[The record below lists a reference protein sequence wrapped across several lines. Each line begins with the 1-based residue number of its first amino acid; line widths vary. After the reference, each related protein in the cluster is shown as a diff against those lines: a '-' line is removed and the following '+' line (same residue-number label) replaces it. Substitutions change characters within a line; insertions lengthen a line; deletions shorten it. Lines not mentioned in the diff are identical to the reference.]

1 MIADHDRSGWF
12 GASDTAMIMGN
23 WKTKTFR
30 KWWQQKLG
38 IDQSHFTNTSML
50 AGTHYEHA
58 ILQVIGA
65 AEMDRQILI
74 PELRLRVNL
83 DGNTGCRIHEVKT
96 YKLDGSSRKGTALQ
110 NRGVEIATSG
120 LEAPPRNDIALVQAG
135 RGWKPTKAYMQQVQV
150 QMYAVKQVWGG
161 EVSAEIVA
169 YGLTEAEYRNF
180 FLEIDPRRILR
191 FPVEYDEGFLQAYLP
206 RLRYLAGCLEKGVWP
221 DEIAC

>member
-58 ILQVIGA
+58 ILQAIGA

-83 DGNTGCRIHEVKT
+83 DGNTGSRVHEVKT
-96 YKLDGSSRKGTALQ
+96 YKLGGK
-110 NRGVEIATSG
+110 
-120 LEAPPRNDIALVQAG
+120 P
-135 RGWKPTKAYMQQVQV
+135 WKPKKDYVQQVQV
-150 QMYAVKQVWGG
+150 QMFAVKKVWGG

-169 YGLTEAEYRNF
+169 YGLTDAEYRNF
-180 FLEIDPRRILR
+180 FLDIDPQRIMR

-206 RLRYLAGCLEKGVWP
+206 RLRYLAGCLEDGRWP
-221 DEIAC
+221 GEIATAPPGPRNDSDCWRCGG

>member
-30 KWWQQKLG
+30 KWWQKKLG

-58 ILQVIGA
+58 ILQAIGA

-83 DGNTGCRIHEVKT
+83 DGNTGSRIHEVKT
-96 YKLDGSSRKGTALQ
+96 HKDKPGT
-110 NRGVEIATSG
+110 V
-120 LEAPPRNDIALVQAG
+120 
-135 RGWKPTKAYMQQVQV
+135 WKPTKAYKQQVQV
-150 QMYAVKQVWGG
+150 QMYAVKKVWGG

-169 YGLTEAEYRNF
+169 YSLTEAEYRNF
-180 FLEIDPRRILR
+180 FLDIDPRRIMR
-191 FPVEYDEGFLQAYLP
+191 FPVAYDEVFIQRYLV
-206 RLRYLAGCLEKGVWP
+206 RLRYLARCLEKGVWP
-221 DEIAC
+221 DEDAC